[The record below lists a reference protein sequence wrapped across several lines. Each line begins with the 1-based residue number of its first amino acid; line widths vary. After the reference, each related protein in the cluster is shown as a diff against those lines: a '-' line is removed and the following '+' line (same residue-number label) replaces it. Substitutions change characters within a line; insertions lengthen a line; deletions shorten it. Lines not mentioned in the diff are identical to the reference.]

1 MSVNRR
7 AEKILTLVVLSL
19 CTAVLAGGIF
29 LLISKPPRYAPG
41 VGVPTPTGTPNMEAA
56 AGLCALIGRPQGL
69 EQKIVNAAVTSG
81 ELPYALA
88 TAAARYAA
96 APGEATRGPVLAEC
110 RRLGLTT

>member
-1 MSVNRR
+1 MNRR
-7 AEKILTLVVLSL
+7 AEKILTLVVLIL
-19 CTAVLAGGIF
+19 CWLVLAGGIF
-29 LLISKPPRYAPG
+29 LLISMPPRYAPAPG

-69 EQKIVNAAVTSG
+69 EQKIINAAVASG

-96 APGEATRGPVLAEC
+96 APGEDTRGPVLAEC